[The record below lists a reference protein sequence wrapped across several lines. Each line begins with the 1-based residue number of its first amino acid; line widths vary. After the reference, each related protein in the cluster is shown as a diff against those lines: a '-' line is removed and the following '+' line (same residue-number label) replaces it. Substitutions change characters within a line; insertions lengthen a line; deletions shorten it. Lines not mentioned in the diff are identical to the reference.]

1 MPLRVVPEVDY
12 ARYAGR
18 WYEIARLPNWFE
30 QDCASDITAEYTLR
44 ADGRLAVVNRCRK
57 ANGATR
63 EAKGVARRVDGQ
75 PPSVLKVRFAPGFL
89 SWLPQVWGDY
99 QMIALAPDYS
109 TVVVGSPD
117 RKYLWILAR
126 TPRLDDQVYQRLLD
140 EGRSQAFDVAR
151 ILKVQQAA
159 R

>member
-1 MPLRVVPEVDY
+1 
-12 ARYAGR
+12 
-18 WYEIARLPNWFE
+18 
-30 QDCASDITAEYTLR
+30 
-44 ADGRLAVVNRCRK
+44 
-57 ANGATR
+57 
-63 EAKGVARRVDGQ
+63 
-75 PPSVLKVRFAPGFL
+75 VLKVRFAPGFL